1 LSSEVGRYMTGIRR
15 SPTRVLAIVTTILA
29 LTALALAIAPTASA
43 SSGSSARRGALH
55 IAKECTQDTG
65 LADSFCTITSSNLS
79 AITVGSRVVYFQA
92 FDATGTLHSD
102 IAVVVGLGNLALGHV
117 DLPSNPAGPGVVT
130 LSGGTVEFTQFHAR
144 AVVTCDPTGIFCNW
158 DGTFRFGGGD

>member
-1 LSSEVGRYMTGIRR
+1 MPSEGAYRKHPPSARVGVRAARSRIELGGGRYMTGIRR

-29 LTALALAIAPTASA
+29 LTALALALAPTASA

-79 AITVGSRVVYFQA
+79 EITVGS
-92 FDATGTLHSD
+92 
-102 IAVVVGLGNLALGHV
+102 
-117 DLPSNPAGPGVVT
+117 
-130 LSGGTVEFTQFHAR
+130 
-144 AVVTCDPTGIFCNW
+144 
-158 DGTFRFGGGD
+158 